1 MKRTK
6 TIRRTKKTANSLI
19 ILLLTAVMLF
29 LFVLT
34 GAGIAKKAEDID
46 HYHASMD
53 EGSVFMVEYQTLS
66 RLNNSGALTGSLFP
80 AGAEKAN
87 ENLWNVMNVVIL
99 TAGMVSLGILY
110 MSDITRNRTGRK
122 ISTSK
127 TGRTVKIR
135 D

>member
-99 TAGMVSLGILY
+99 TAGMVSLGI
-110 MSDITRNRTGRK
+110 
-122 ISTSK
+122 
-127 TGRTVKIR
+127 TVKIR